1 MERKLKRNNK
11 LFFEEMRK
19 VDPHFFDRMVQGQ
32 EPELFV
38 LACSDSR
45 VSPSVITQMPLGK
58 LFIHRNIGNQVNEH
72 DESFSAS
79 LYYALKHLKVKGILI
94 IGHTHC
100 GGIDAAVNGNNEEAL
115 KPWLKGIRESF
126 INENS
131 TQMCTGQLS
140 ETHLLKQVERL
151 NGHPIYKEFGQH
163 IPIIPVVYHIENGEI
178 EFIKYQ
184 ERTVNAKDM

>member
-1 MERKLKRNNK
+1 MKWKELKRKNK

-19 VDPHFFDRMVQGQ
+19 VDPYFFDKMVQGQ

-126 INENS
+126 KNEDS
-131 TQMCTGQLS
+131 TLMCTSQLS
-140 ETHLLKQVERL
+140 KTNVLKQVERL
-151 NGHPIYKEFGQH
+151 QAHAIYKELGQH
-163 IPIIPVVYHIENGEI
+163 VPIIPVVYHIENGKI
-178 EFIKYQ
+178 EHIDYDG
-184 ERTVNAKDM
+184 NAIALDM